1 MPSFTAT
8 LTANGWDCSNFFNLF
23 GVNAG
28 DTVTYGYASTGAA
41 SAQLVVVHSS
51 GYPYYTEAVIHD
63 FGIAPNT
70 SGSVTYKS
78 YPSTNVRFTATN
90 QTAPGNSVVIRGAAY
105 LLPVVATIQ
114 VVGPKLWKM
123 AGESVSLAYSS
134 SGAQSV
140 QITAIRGN
148 NPYFTAPYYDFGYI
162 APNTSGTVT
171 HTPDGF
177 TYYIIVAANPDLND
191 TTNPDYTGGTGGI
204 NIYTEDTFCAVYPY
218 KTLSATA
225 IAVHTP
231 FRTYANTLV
240 GGIPNASPAASSLIH
255 DAHRR
260 PCAVVSIE
268 GKGIVAYTS
277 RDAGSTYVSTAVDA
291 QGKYASLLID
301 TRQNRFRVIYSKGA
315 SGLMLATG
323 MLGDSFTQ
331 DTGSP
336 SALKTPA
343 GALLSGAFPV
353 ACPHPTD
360 KDYVLLVYAAGTSL
374 TAAYSIDAGSSWS
387 VAAASVATADLTKSG
402 RPALAFSGNSASLVY
417 GIGNNLYAALSKDR
431 GMTWQP
437 PTIVTGT
444 GPYQSLSLLAFQG
457 RLYLLAFTGSTPAP
471 VLFVSPDLGATW
483 AQVTST
489 FPAITPPSGIGV
501 VPSTGTLRLGLTHT
515 SSDDGLTWIAA

>member
-8 LTANGWDCSNFFNLF
+8 LTANGVDCSNIFNF
-23 GVNAG
+23 CSVNAG
-28 DTVTYGYASTGAA
+28 DTVTYGYASTGAV
-41 SAQLVVVHSS
+41 SAQLVVVQSS
-51 GYPYYTEAVIHD
+51 GYPYYTETVIHD

-70 SGSVTYKS
+70 SGSVTYKKYPGS
-78 YPSTNVRFTATN
+78 YVRFTATN
-90 QTAPGNSVVIRGAAY
+90 QSAPGNSVVLNGLVRLIDITA
-105 LLPVVATIQ
+105 LFHL
-114 VVGPKLWKM
+114 VGPKLWKM
-123 AGESVSLAYSS
+123 VGESVSLGYSS

-140 QITAIRGN
+140 TIKAYRGDYN
-148 NPYFTAPYYDFGYI
+148 NAPYYDFGYI

-171 HTPDGF
+171 HTPDGL
-177 TYYIIVAANPDLND
+177 TYYMIVAVNPDYSN
-191 TTNPDYTGGTGGI
+191 TTNPDYTGGI
-204 NIYTEDTFCAVYPY
+204 DYDPYSTFRESLYPVNPY
-218 KTLSATA
+218 AALSATA

-231 FRTYANTLV
+231 FRTSAYTPV

-260 PCAVVSIE
+260 PCAVVSIA
-268 GKGIVAYTS
+268 GQGIVAYTS

-291 QGKYASLLID
+291 QGKHASLLID

-315 SGLMLATG
+315 SGLMIATG

-331 DTGSP
+331 DPGSP

-360 KDYVLLVYAAGTSL
+360 KDYVLLVYAAGTNL
-374 TAAYSIDAGSSWS
+374 TAAYSIDAGSSWN

-402 RPALAFSGNSASLVY
+402 RPALAFSGNSASMVY
-417 GIGNNLYAALSKDR
+417 GSGNSLYAALSKDR

-437 PTIVTGT
+437 PTIVTGS
-444 GPYQSLSLLAFQG
+444 GPYQSLSLLASQG

-471 VLFVSPDLGATW
+471 VLLVSPDLGATW

-501 VPSTGTLRLGLTHT
+501 TASTGTLRLGLTHT
-515 SSDDGLTWIAA
+515 SSDDGHTWIAA